1 MRIAVRRDADLS
13 RLKCTICGNIYVL
26 DATNRRRD
34 KRKWEPTRKQ
44 FVQSVTV
51 QVSIMIPTS
60 ILDLVPISAGTDART
75 ALNNALDLAQHAE
88 SWGYKRFWVAEHH
101 NMPGVASSA
110 TALVVGHIAGGTD
123 TIRVG
128 SGGVMLPNHAPLVVA
143 ENFGTLE
150 TLYPGRIDLGLGRA
164 PGTDQ
169 MTMRALRRDSSKG
182 SDTFP
187 HDVLELQRYL
197 APREV
202 NQRVRAVPGEGTE
215 VPLWLL
221 GSSVYSASLAAQLGL
236 PFAFASHFAPDLLMQ
251 ALEIYRDNFEQ
262 SEQLDKPYAMIVA
275 NVFAADSDAEARRL
289 FTSVEQAFVNL
300 RRGQPGQLPAPLA
313 TPERPWTA
321 YEQENVDHSLAFSFV
336 GAPATV
342 REGLQHLVEQTGA
355 DELML
360 TAMIHDHDARL
371 RSFELAAQVC
381 GALEAAELVAA

>member
-1 MRIAVRRDADLS
+1 
-13 RLKCTICGNIYVL
+13 
-26 DATNRRRD
+26 
-34 KRKWEPTRKQ
+34 
-44 FVQSVTV
+44 
-51 QVSIMIPTS
+51 MIPYS
-60 ILDLVPISAGTDART
+60 ILDLVPITQNSNART
-75 ALNNALDLAQHAE
+75 ALDNTLDLARHAE
-88 SWGYKRFWVAEHH
+88 SWGYNRFWVAEHH
-101 NMPGVASSA
+101 NMPGIASSA
-110 TALVVGHIAGGTD
+110 TAVVIGHIAGGTK

-150 TLYPGRIDLGLGRA
+150 TLYPNRIDLGLGRA

-169 MTMRALRRDSSKG
+169 LTMRALRRDSSHG
-182 SDTFP
+182 ADTFP
-187 HDVLELQRYL
+187 RDVLELQHYL
-197 APREV
+197 APTSP
-202 NQRVRAVPGEGTE
+202 NQRVRAVPGEGTQ
-215 VPLWLL
+215 VPIWLL

-251 ALEIYRDNFEQ
+251 ALEIYREGFEP

-300 RRGQPGQLPAPLA
+300 RRGAPGQLPVPLENG
-313 TPERPWTA
+313 ERPWTA
-321 YEQENVDHSLAFSFV
+321 YEQENIDHSLAFSFV

-360 TAMIHDHDARL
+360 TAMIHDHTARL
-371 RSFELAAQVC
+371 RSFELAAGVC
-381 GALEAAELVAA
+381 AGLQSAQLVGV